1 MKYLIFTVAAV
12 VFTSSAGIASPGL
25 HPTAAPTLDTGYGQ
39 MYNLQFAEAH
49 NTFRAWKAAHP
60 DDPVGPVSDAAAY
73 LFAEFDRM
81 HILQAEFFTD
91 DVEFKTRV
99 RPAPDAAL
107 KQAFF
112 NQLDECERIVKGVLA
127 RNPQDTNAQF
137 AKILALGLRSNYLAL
152 IEKRYVPALSYMKAG
167 RTAAQALLA
176 KDGSL
181 YDCYVAVGV
190 ENYTLG
196 VKSAPVRWMLS
207 VTGSKVDKAE
217 GIRELKLTAEKGH
230 YLEPFARLLLAVAA
244 LRDKDKN
251 KARELLAGLSKEFPK
266 NGLYARE
273 LARLQ

>member
-1 MKYLIFTVAAV
+1 VHRTVIIGAMAAFTSLGVAA
-12 VFTSSAGIASPGL
+12 PGL

-39 MYNLQFAEAH
+39 LYNLQFAEAH

-60 DDPVGPVSDAAAY
+60 DDPVGSVSDAAAY

-91 DVEFKTRV
+91 DVEFKTRA
-99 RPAPDAAL
+99 RPAPDPAV

-112 NQLDECERIVKGVLA
+112 NQLDECERIAKSALA
-127 RNPQDTNAQF
+127 RNPQDKNAQF
-137 AKILALGLRSNYLAL
+137 ANILALGLRSDYLAL
-152 IEKRYVPALSYMKAG
+152 IEKRYVAALSYMKAG

-196 VKSAPVRWMLS
+196 VKSAPVRWLLS
-207 VTGSKVDKAE
+207 VTGSKVDKTE

>member
-1 MKYLIFTVAAV
+1 MKHPGFIAAAV
-12 VFTSSAGIASPGL
+12 AFTASLTAAPGL

-39 MYNLQFAEAH
+39 MYNLQFADAH

-91 DVEFKTRV
+91 DVEFKTRQ
-99 RPAPDAAL
+99 RSAPDPAV

-112 NQLDECERIVKGVLA
+112 NQVDECDRIAKTVLA
-127 RNPQDTNAQF
+127 RDPQDKNAQF
-137 AKILALGLRSNYLAL
+137 AKILSLGLRSNYLAL
-152 IEKRYVPALSYMKAG
+152 IEKRYVAALSYMKAG
-167 RTAAQALLA
+167 RAAAQALLA

-196 VKSAPVRWMLS
+196 AKSAPVRWLLS
-207 VTGSKVDKAE
+207 VTGSKTDKAL
-217 GIRELKLTAEKGH
+217 GISELKLTAEKGH
-230 YLEPFARLLLAVAA
+230 YLEPFARLLLAVAR
-244 LRDKDKN
+244 LREKDKPT
-251 KARELLAGLSKEFPK
+251 ARELLAGLSKEFPK
-266 NGLYARE
+266 NGF
-273 LARLQ
+273 